1 MPSKRYEREIE
12 DLMRRME
19 ASAQRKRRWQR
30 LRRLLRRPAS
40 PGDLML
46 LSFALVLLAL
56 LSRIVFAP
64 LWRPLAI
71 AALILF
77 IIAFA
82 TTFMQPRT
90 YPEKRWRGQ
99 IIEIRP
105 VRWWERLYHWLY
117 GPKG

>member
-12 DLMRRME
+12 ELLHQME
-19 ASAQRKRRWQR
+19 ISAQRKQRWQR
-30 LRRLLRRPAS
+30 IRRVIRRPAS

-56 LSRIVFAP
+56 VSHYALAP

-71 AALILF
+71 TGLVLF
-77 IIAFA
+77 LLAFA
-82 TTFMQPRT
+82 TTFMRPRP
-90 YPEKRWRGQ
+90 YLEKRWRGQ

-105 VRWWERLYHWLY
+105 IRWWERLYLWLY